1 MLSILNRINLLLKV
15 VLYLKKIMV
24 MIIIDN
30 DYLLYLFNNIHIKLI
45 LIFYYFIMIC

>member
-45 LIFYYFIMIC
+45 FYYIIMIC